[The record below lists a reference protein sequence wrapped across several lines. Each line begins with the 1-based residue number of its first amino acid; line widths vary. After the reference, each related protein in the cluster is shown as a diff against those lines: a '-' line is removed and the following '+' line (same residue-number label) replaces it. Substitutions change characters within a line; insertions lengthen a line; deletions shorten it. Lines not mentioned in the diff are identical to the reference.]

1 MPSRK
6 SSRNEN
12 KKGETVS
19 DLEEKSEMEMELQI
33 LELESTKASKIQKKK
48 SDVLHVKKVKK
59 SGKWIRQ
66 KYCYY
71 LV

>member
-6 SSRNEN
+6 SSRNEI

-48 SDVLHVKKVKK
+48 SDVLNVKKVKK
-59 SGKWIRQ
+59 SGK
-66 KYCYY
+66 
-71 LV
+71 

>member
-48 SDVLHVKKVKK
+48 SDVLNVKKVKK
-59 SGKWIRQ
+59 SGK
-66 KYCYY
+66 
-71 LV
+71 